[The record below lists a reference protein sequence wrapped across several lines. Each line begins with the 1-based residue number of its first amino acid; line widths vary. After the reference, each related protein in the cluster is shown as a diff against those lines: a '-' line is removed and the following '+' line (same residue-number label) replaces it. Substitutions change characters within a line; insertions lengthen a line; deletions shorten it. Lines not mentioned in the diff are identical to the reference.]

1 MNEMMKNEQ
10 LLEKAAAAVGMVE
23 RIVSMNLKKKQAGG
37 RPLRLRTGLVVW
49 GLPSESRL
57 IRWSGWME
65 RRNRHFGRLT
75 FESANWL
82 EFRFI

>member
-1 MNEMMKNEQ
+1 MNEMMKSEQ
-10 LLEKAAAAVGMVE
+10 FLEKAAAVDKAEHIVGM
-23 RIVSMNLKKKQAGG
+23 NLQKKQAGG

>member
-1 MNEMMKNEQ
+1 MNEMMKSEQ
-10 LLEKAAAAVGMVE
+10 FFEKAAAVDKVEHIVGM
-23 RIVSMNLKKKQAGG
+23 NLQKKQAGG